1 MVIKILIKFRIIDAN
16 KLVSILTS
24 IFNVIIFYSKL
35 HFLSTNF
42 THLSWFATLNRKTGR
57 GRWARWPCFKTWYWH
72 IILAWVAQTQLA
84 LIRLHKCFQ
93 ILIHNKIFTLNI
105 FHWKAFGA
113 TSLVTERLSNAF
125 MANGKH
131 EFVPREPVSL
141 LLGIYRSL

>member
-1 MVIKILIKFRIIDAN
+1 MCILVIKMLIKLIIIYAN

-24 IFNVIIFYSKL
+24 IFSVITFYSKL
-35 HFLSTNF
+35 HFLSTDF
-42 THLSWFATLNRKTGR
+42 THLSWFATLYRKTGR

-84 LIRLHKCFQ
+84 LIRLHKHFQ
-93 ILIHNKIFTLNI
+93 ILIQNKIFMLNI
-105 FHWKAFGA
+105 FHWKALGT

-131 EFVPREPVSL
+131 
-141 LLGIYRSL
+141 

>member
-1 MVIKILIKFRIIDAN
+1 MVTKILIKLIIIYAN

-84 LIRLHKCFQ
+84 LIRLHKHFQ

-105 FHWKAFGA
+105 FHWKAFRA

-125 MANGKH
+125 IANGKH